1 MKAVLMS
8 REYPPDV
15 YGGAGVHV
23 AQLARHLAEL
33 VEVEVRC
40 FGSAPPDGGNPAV
53 RRYPAS
59 APAFE
64 HHPRKVGAALA
75 ALHTCLHFN
84 ADPVDADVVH
94 CHTWYSMFGG
104 IVARIGYGVPLV
116 VTIHSLE
123 PLRPWKRE
131 QLGRGYDLSSWVE
144 RTAVELADAVIAVS
158 ASDRAEIL
166 GRFRVPEERLRVIPN
181 GVDTG
186 VHRPV
191 AETDA
196 LTRHGIDPGR
206 PYVLFLGRLSRQKG
220 VGHFLAACRRLAPE
234 VQAVLCAWPPDT
246 PEIEAETEAAVA
258 ADRAAGR
265 EVIWIR
271 EQVPEA
277 EAVQLYSHAR
287 VFCCPSV
294 YEPFGII
301 NLEAMACRTPVVAS
315 AVGGIV
321 DAVDD
326 GVTGL
331 LVRFETAGDGAEPAD
346 PDGFA
351 RDLAGAMQRLLDDP
365 GLAADM
371 GRAGRRR
378 VAERFDWSSVARRVR
393 EVYEAVAGGS
403 GS

>member
-1 MKAVLMS
+1 MS

-33 VEVEVRC
+33 AEVEVRC
-40 FGSAPPDGGNPAV
+40 FGSGPPESGNPAV

-166 GRFRVPEERLRVIPN
+166 SRFRVPEERLRVIPN
-181 GVDTG
+181 GVDTE

-191 AETDA
+191 DEVDA
-196 LTRHGIDPGR
+196 LARHGIDPER
-206 PYVLFLGRLSRQKG
+206 PFVLFLGRLSRQKG

-246 PEIEAETEAAVA
+246 PEVEAETEAAVT
-258 ADRAAGR
+258 ADRAGGR
-265 EVIWIR
+265 DLIWIR

-301 NLEAMACRTPVVAS
+301 NLEAMACGTPVVAS

-321 DAVDD
+321 DTVDD
-326 GVTGL
+326 GATGF
-331 LVRFETAGDGAEPAD
+331 LVPVDPAAGGAEPAD
-346 PDGFA
+346 PEGFA
-351 RDLAGAMQRLLDDP
+351 RGLAGAMQRLLDDP

-371 GRAGRRR
+371 GREGRRR
-378 VAERFDWSSVARRVR
+378 VAERYAWPSVARRVL
-393 EVYEAVAGGS
+393 EVYEAVANGGTS
-403 GS
+403 